1 MCEICEN
8 VSWDISQNAHTLF
21 GKRWYH
27 EQCVKDVSDLQG
39 GLMMKKMMTRFGVV
53 FGLIG
58 LFVLGACG
66 TEKEA
71 ESAAVPQ
78 SMEPVEA
85 ELTVAATAEKGEA
98 VPLSVTVTQ
107 DGQPVDDADEI
118 KFEVWKNDAK
128 EESDMI
134 KASLTKDGVYEAETT
149 FAEEAVYT
157 VQVHVTARSM
167 HTMPTTNVTVG
178 HPETAAEA
186 EEESEHHH
194 HAGADITLDPKE
206 ATAGEEQPFMVHV
219 MIEDEMLA
227 GAEVQLEIFQDGAEK
242 HEWVK
247 LEEADAGMYKGAH
260 TFAESGTYNV
270 QVHVTKGHDIHEHVM
285 ETVNVK

>member
-1 MCEICEN
+1 
-8 VSWDISQNAHTLF
+8 
-21 GKRWYH
+21 
-27 EQCVKDVSDLQG
+27 
-39 GLMMKKMMTRFGVV
+39 MMKKMMTRFGVV
-53 FGLIG
+53 FGLFG
-58 LFVLGACG
+58 LFILGACG

-85 ELTVAATAEKGEA
+85 ELTVAATAEKGET
-98 VPLSVTVTQ
+98 VPLSVHVTQ
-107 DGQPVDDADEI
+107 EGQPVDDADEI

-134 KASLTKDGVYEAETT
+134 KATLTKDGVYEAETT

-167 HTMPTTNVTVG
+167 HTMPTTKVTVG
-178 HPETAAEA
+178 HPETAAE
-186 EEESEHHH
+186 ETEDSEHHH

-219 MIEDEMLA
+219 MIEEEMLA
-227 GAEVQLEIFQDGAEK
+227 GADVQLEIFQDGADK

-260 TFAESGTYNV
+260 TFTESGAYNV

-285 ETVNVK
+285 ETVDVK

>member
-1 MCEICEN
+1 
-8 VSWDISQNAHTLF
+8 
-21 GKRWYH
+21 
-27 EQCVKDVSDLQG
+27 
-39 GLMMKKMMTRFGVV
+39 MMKKMMTRFGVV

-118 KFEVWKNDAK
+118 KFEVWKNGAK
-128 EESDMI
+128 EESEMI

-186 EEESEHHH
+186 EEEESEHHQ
-194 HAGADITLDPKE
+194 HAGADITLDPKV

-219 MIEDEMLA
+219 MIKDDMLA
-227 GAEVQLEIFQDGAEK
+227 GADVQLEIFQDGAEK

-247 LEEADAGMYKGAH
+247 LEEADAGMYKGVH
-260 TFAESGTYNV
+260 TFAESGAYNV

>member
-1 MCEICEN
+1 
-8 VSWDISQNAHTLF
+8 
-21 GKRWYH
+21 
-27 EQCVKDVSDLQG
+27 
-39 GLMMKKMMTRFGVV
+39 MMKKMMTRFGVV
-53 FGLIG
+53 FGLFG
-58 LFVLGACG
+58 LFILGACG

-85 ELTVAATAEKGEA
+85 ELTVAATAEKGET
-98 VPLSVTVTQ
+98 VPLSVHVTQ
-107 DGQPVDDADEI
+107 EGQPVDDADEI

-134 KASLTKDGVYEAETT
+134 KATLTKDGVYEAETT

-167 HTMPTTNVTVG
+167 HTMPTTKVTVG
-178 HPETAAEA
+178 HPKTAAEA
-186 EEESEHHH
+186 EEDSDHHH

-219 MIEDEMLA
+219 MIEEEMLA
-227 GAEVQLEIFQDGAEK
+227 GADVQLEIFQDGADK

-247 LEEADAGMYKGAH
+247 LDEADAGMYKGAH
-260 TFAESGTYNV
+260 TFTESGAYNV

-285 ETVNVK
+285 ETVDVK

>member
-1 MCEICEN
+1 
-8 VSWDISQNAHTLF
+8 
-21 GKRWYH
+21 
-27 EQCVKDVSDLQG
+27 
-39 GLMMKKMMTRFGVV
+39 MMKKMMTRFGVV

-118 KFEVWKNDAK
+118 KFEVWKNGAK
-128 EESDMI
+128 EESEMI

-186 EEESEHHH
+186 EEEEESEHHQ
-194 HAGADITLDPKE
+194 HAGADITLDPKV

-219 MIEDEMLA
+219 MIKDDMLA
-227 GAEVQLEIFQDGAEK
+227 GADVQLEIFQDGAEK

-247 LEEADAGMYKGAH
+247 LEEADAGMYKGVH
-260 TFAESGTYNV
+260 TFAESGAYNV

>member
-1 MCEICEN
+1 
-8 VSWDISQNAHTLF
+8 
-21 GKRWYH
+21 
-27 EQCVKDVSDLQG
+27 
-39 GLMMKKMMTRFGVV
+39 MMKKMMTRFGVV

-66 TEKEA
+66 TEEEA

-85 ELTVAATAEKGEA
+85 ELTVAATAETEET
-98 VPLSVTVTQ
+98 VPLSVKVTQ

-118 KFEVWKNDAK
+118 KFEVWKNGAK

-178 HPETAAEA
+178 HPKTAAEA
-186 EEESEHHH
+186 EEDSDHHH

-219 MIEDEMLA
+219 MIEDEMLT
-227 GAEVQLEIFQDGAEK
+227 GADVQLEIFQDGAEK

-247 LEEADAGMYKGAH
+247 LEEADAGMYKGMH
-260 TFAESGTYNV
+260 TFTESGAHNV

-285 ETVNVK
+285 ETVDVK

>member
-1 MCEICEN
+1 
-8 VSWDISQNAHTLF
+8 
-21 GKRWYH
+21 
-27 EQCVKDVSDLQG
+27 
-39 GLMMKKMMTRFGVV
+39 MMKKMMTRFGVV

-85 ELTVAATAEKGEA
+85 ELTVAATAEKEET
-98 VPLSVTVTQ
+98 VPLSVKVTQ

-118 KFEVWKNDAK
+118 KFEVWKNGAK

-134 KASLTKDGVYEAETT
+134 KATLTKDGVYEAETT

-186 EEESEHHH
+186 EEDSDHHH

-219 MIEDEMLA
+219 MIEEEMLA
-227 GAEVQLEIFQDGAEK
+227 GADVQLEIFQDGAEK

-247 LEEADAGMYKGAH
+247 LEEAEAGMYKGSY
-260 TFAESGTYNV
+260 TFTESGAYNV

-285 ETVNVK
+285 ETVDVK

>member
-1 MCEICEN
+1 
-8 VSWDISQNAHTLF
+8 
-21 GKRWYH
+21 
-27 EQCVKDVSDLQG
+27 
-39 GLMMKKMMTRFGVV
+39 MMKKMMTRFGVV

-85 ELTVAATAEKGEA
+85 ELTVAATADQGEA
-98 VPLSVTVTQ
+98 VPLSVRVTQ

-118 KFEVWKNDAK
+118 KFEVWKNGAK

-186 EEESEHHH
+186 EKDSDHHH
-194 HAGADITLDPKE
+194 HAGADITLEPKS

-219 MIEDEMLA
+219 MIEEEMLA
-227 GAEVQLEIFQDGAEK
+227 GADVQLEIFQDGAEK

-247 LEEADAGMYKGAH
+247 LEEADAGMYKGMH
-260 TFAESGTYNV
+260 TFTESGAYNV

-285 ETVNVK
+285 ETVDVK

>member
-1 MCEICEN
+1 
-8 VSWDISQNAHTLF
+8 
-21 GKRWYH
+21 
-27 EQCVKDVSDLQG
+27 
-39 GLMMKKMMTRFGVV
+39 MMKKMMTRFGVV
-53 FGLIG
+53 LGLIG

-85 ELTVAATAEKGEA
+85 ELTVATTAEKEET
-98 VPLSVTVTQ
+98 VPLSVKVTQ

-118 KFEVWKNDAK
+118 KFEVWKNGAK

-186 EEESEHHH
+186 EEDSDHHH
-194 HAGADITLDPKE
+194 HAGADITLEPKE

-219 MIEDEMLA
+219 MIEEEMLA
-227 GAEVQLEIFQDGAEK
+227 GADVQLEIFQDGAEK

-247 LEEADAGMYKGAH
+247 LEEADAGMYKGMH
-260 TFAESGTYNV
+260 TFTESGAYNV

-285 ETVNVK
+285 EMVDVK

>member
-1 MCEICEN
+1 
-8 VSWDISQNAHTLF
+8 
-21 GKRWYH
+21 
-27 EQCVKDVSDLQG
+27 
-39 GLMMKKMMTRFGVV
+39 MMKKMMTRFGVV

-118 KFEVWKNDAK
+118 KFEVWKNGAK
-128 EESDMI
+128 EESEMI

-186 EEESEHHH
+186 EEEEEESEHHQ
-194 HAGADITLDPKE
+194 HAGADITLDPKV

-219 MIEDEMLA
+219 MIKDDMLA
-227 GAEVQLEIFQDGAEK
+227 GADVQLEIFQDGAEK

-247 LEEADAGMYKGAH
+247 LEEADAGMYKGVH
-260 TFAESGTYNV
+260 TFAESGAYNV

>member
-1 MCEICEN
+1 
-8 VSWDISQNAHTLF
+8 
-21 GKRWYH
+21 
-27 EQCVKDVSDLQG
+27 
-39 GLMMKKMMTRFGVV
+39 MMKKMMTRFGVV

-85 ELTVAATAEKGEA
+85 ELTVEATAEKGEA

-118 KFEVWKNDAK
+118 KFEVWKNGAK
-128 EESDMI
+128 EESEMI

-227 GAEVQLEIFQDGAEK
+227 GADVQLEIFQDGAEK

-260 TFAESGTYNV
+260 TFAESGAYNV

>member
-1 MCEICEN
+1 
-8 VSWDISQNAHTLF
+8 
-21 GKRWYH
+21 
-27 EQCVKDVSDLQG
+27 
-39 GLMMKKMMTRFGVV
+39 MKKMMTRFGVV
-53 FGLIG
+53 FGLFG
-58 LFVLGACG
+58 LFILGACG

-85 ELTVAATAEKGEA
+85 ELTVAATAEKGET
-98 VPLSVTVTQ
+98 VPLSVHVTQ
-107 DGQPVDDADEI
+107 EGQPVDDADEI

-134 KASLTKDGVYEAETT
+134 KATLTKDGVYEAEAT

-186 EEESEHHH
+186 EEDSDHHH

-219 MIEDEMLA
+219 MIEEEMLA
-227 GAEVQLEIFQDGAEK
+227 GADVQLEIFQDGADK

-260 TFAESGTYNV
+260 TFTESGAYNV

-285 ETVNVK
+285 ETVDVK

>member
-1 MCEICEN
+1 
-8 VSWDISQNAHTLF
+8 
-21 GKRWYH
+21 
-27 EQCVKDVSDLQG
+27 
-39 GLMMKKMMTRFGVV
+39 MKKMMTRFGVV

-85 ELTVAATAEKGEA
+85 ELTVEATAEKGEA

-118 KFEVWKNDAK
+118 KFEVWKNGAK
-128 EESDMI
+128 EESEMI
-134 KASLTKDGVYEAETT
+134 KASLTKDGIYEAETT

-219 MIEDEMLA
+219 MIEDEMFA
-227 GAEVQLEIFQDGAEK
+227 GADVQLEIFQDGAEK

-260 TFAESGTYNV
+260 TFAESGAYNV

-285 ETVNVK
+285 ETINVK

>member
-1 MCEICEN
+1 
-8 VSWDISQNAHTLF
+8 
-21 GKRWYH
+21 
-27 EQCVKDVSDLQG
+27 
-39 GLMMKKMMTRFGVV
+39 MMKKMMTRFGVV

-71 ESAAVPQ
+71 ESAAIPQ

-118 KFEVWKNDAK
+118 KFEVWKNGAK
-128 EESDMI
+128 EESEMI

-186 EEESEHHH
+186 EEESEHHQ

-219 MIEDEMLA
+219 MIKDDMLA
-227 GAEVQLEIFQDGAEK
+227 GADVQLEIFQDGAEK

-247 LEEADAGMYKGAH
+247 LEEADAGMYKGVH
-260 TFAESGTYNV
+260 TFAESGAYNV

-285 ETVNVK
+285 ETVDVK

>member
-1 MCEICEN
+1 
-8 VSWDISQNAHTLF
+8 
-21 GKRWYH
+21 
-27 EQCVKDVSDLQG
+27 
-39 GLMMKKMMTRFGVV
+39 MKKVMTRFGVV

-66 TEKEA
+66 TEKDE
-71 ESAAVPQ
+71 ESAALPQ

-85 ELTVAATAEKGEA
+85 ELTVAETAEKGET
-98 VPLSVTVTQ
+98 VPLSVRVTQ

-118 KFEVWKNDAK
+118 KFEVWKNDTK
-128 EESDMI
+128 EDSDMI
-134 KASLTKDGVYEAETT
+134 NAKLIKDGTYEAEMT
-149 FAEEAVYT
+149 FSEEAVYT
-157 VQVHVTARSM
+157 VQVHVTARAM
-167 HTMPTTNVTVG
+167 HTMPTTEVTVG
-178 HPETAAEA
+178 NPETTSEA
-186 EEESEHHH
+186 KADSDHHH
-194 HAGADITLDPKE
+194 HHGADITLDLKE
-206 ATAGEEQPFMVHV
+206 ATTGEDKPIMVHV
-219 MIEDEMLA
+219 MMEDEMLS

-260 TFAESGTYNV
+260 TFTESGAYNV

>member
-1 MCEICEN
+1 
-8 VSWDISQNAHTLF
+8 
-21 GKRWYH
+21 
-27 EQCVKDVSDLQG
+27 
-39 GLMMKKMMTRFGVV
+39 MKKMMTRFGVV

-85 ELTVAATAEKGEA
+85 ELTVAATAEKEET
-98 VPLSVTVTQ
+98 VPLSVKVTQ

-118 KFEVWKNDAK
+118 KFEVWKNGAK

-134 KASLTKDGVYEAETT
+134 KATLTKDGVYEAETT

-186 EEESEHHH
+186 EEDSDHHH

-219 MIEDEMLA
+219 MIEEEMLA
-227 GAEVQLEIFQDGAEK
+227 GADVQLEIFQDGAEK

-247 LEEADAGMYKGAH
+247 LEEAEAGMYKGSY
-260 TFAESGTYNV
+260 TFTESGAYNV

-285 ETVNVK
+285 ETVDVK

>member
-1 MCEICEN
+1 
-8 VSWDISQNAHTLF
+8 
-21 GKRWYH
+21 
-27 EQCVKDVSDLQG
+27 
-39 GLMMKKMMTRFGVV
+39 MMKKMMTRFGVV

-85 ELTVAATAEKGEA
+85 ELTVEATAEKGEA

-128 EESDMI
+128 EESEMI

-194 HAGADITLDPKE
+194 HAGADITLEPKE

-219 MIEDEMLA
+219 MIKDEMLA
-227 GAEVQLEIFQDGAEK
+227 GADVQLEIFQDGAEK

-260 TFAESGTYNV
+260 TFAESGAYNV

>member
-1 MCEICEN
+1 
-8 VSWDISQNAHTLF
+8 
-21 GKRWYH
+21 
-27 EQCVKDVSDLQG
+27 
-39 GLMMKKMMTRFGVV
+39 
-53 FGLIG
+53 
-58 LFVLGACG
+58 
-66 TEKEA
+66 
-71 ESAAVPQ
+71 
-78 SMEPVEA
+78 
-85 ELTVAATAEKGEA
+85 
-98 VPLSVTVTQ
+98 
-107 DGQPVDDADEI
+107 
-118 KFEVWKNDAK
+118 
-128 EESDMI
+128 
-134 KASLTKDGVYEAETT
+134 
-149 FAEEAVYT
+149 
-157 VQVHVTARSM
+157 M

-219 MIEDEMLA
+219 MIEEEMLA

-247 LEEADAGMYKGAH
+247 LEEADTGMYKGTH
-260 TFAESGTYNV
+260 TFAESGAYNV

>member
-1 MCEICEN
+1 
-8 VSWDISQNAHTLF
+8 
-21 GKRWYH
+21 
-27 EQCVKDVSDLQG
+27 
-39 GLMMKKMMTRFGVV
+39 MMKKIMTRFGVV

-134 KASLTKDGVYEAETT
+134 KATLTKDGVYEAETT

-178 HPETAAEA
+178 QPEMAAEA
-186 EEESEHHH
+186 KEDSDHHH

-219 MIEDEMLA
+219 MIEEEMLA

-247 LEEADAGMYKGAH
+247 LEETDAGMYKGAH
-260 TFAESGTYNV
+260 TFAASGAYNV

-285 ETVNVK
+285 ETVDVK

>member
-1 MCEICEN
+1 
-8 VSWDISQNAHTLF
+8 
-21 GKRWYH
+21 
-27 EQCVKDVSDLQG
+27 
-39 GLMMKKMMTRFGVV
+39 MKKMMTRFGVV
-53 FGLIG
+53 FGLFG
-58 LFVLGACG
+58 LFILGACG

-85 ELTVAATAEKGEA
+85 ELTVAATAEKGET
-98 VPLSVTVTQ
+98 VPLSVHVTQ
-107 DGQPVDDADEI
+107 EGQPVDDADEI

-134 KASLTKDGVYEAETT
+134 KATLTKDGVYEAETT

-167 HTMPTTNVTVG
+167 HTMPTTKVTVG
-178 HPETAAEA
+178 HPKTAAEA
-186 EEESEHHH
+186 EEDSDHHH

-219 MIEDEMLA
+219 MIEEEMLA
-227 GAEVQLEIFQDGAEK
+227 GADVQLEIFQDGADK

-247 LEEADAGMYKGAH
+247 LDEADAGMYKGAH
-260 TFAESGTYNV
+260 TFTESGAYNV

-285 ETVNVK
+285 ETVDVK

>member
-1 MCEICEN
+1 
-8 VSWDISQNAHTLF
+8 
-21 GKRWYH
+21 
-27 EQCVKDVSDLQG
+27 
-39 GLMMKKMMTRFGVV
+39 MMKKMMTRFGVV

-85 ELTVAATAEKGEA
+85 ELTVEATAEKGEA

-118 KFEVWKNDAK
+118 KFEVWKNGAK
-128 EESDMI
+128 EESEMI
-134 KASLTKDGVYEAETT
+134 KASLTKDGIYEAETT

-219 MIEDEMLA
+219 MIEDEMFA
-227 GAEVQLEIFQDGAEK
+227 GADVQLEIFQDGAEK

-260 TFAESGTYNV
+260 TFAESGAYNV

-285 ETVNVK
+285 ETINVK

>member
-1 MCEICEN
+1 
-8 VSWDISQNAHTLF
+8 
-21 GKRWYH
+21 
-27 EQCVKDVSDLQG
+27 
-39 GLMMKKMMTRFGVV
+39 MKKMMTRFGVV

-58 LFVLGACG
+58 LLVLGACG

-71 ESAAVPQ
+71 ESAAIPQ

-118 KFEVWKNDAK
+118 KFEVWKNGAK
-128 EESDMI
+128 EESEMI

-186 EEESEHHH
+186 EEEEEESEHHQ

-219 MIEDEMLA
+219 MIKDDMLA
-227 GAEVQLEIFQDGAEK
+227 GADVQLEIFQDGAEK

-247 LEEADAGMYKGAH
+247 LEEADAGMYKGVH
-260 TFAESGTYNV
+260 TFAESGAYNV

-285 ETVNVK
+285 ETVDVK

>member
-1 MCEICEN
+1 
-8 VSWDISQNAHTLF
+8 
-21 GKRWYH
+21 
-27 EQCVKDVSDLQG
+27 
-39 GLMMKKMMTRFGVV
+39 MKKMMTRFGVV

-71 ESAAVPQ
+71 ESATVPQ

-85 ELTVAATAEKGEA
+85 ELTVAATAEKEET
-98 VPLSVTVTQ
+98 VPLSVKVTQ

-118 KFEVWKNDAK
+118 KFEVWKNGAK

-178 HPETAAEA
+178 HPETTAEA
-186 EEESEHHH
+186 EEDSDHHH

-227 GAEVQLEIFQDGAEK
+227 GADVQLEIFQDGAEK

-247 LEEADAGMYKGAH
+247 LEEADAGMYKGMY
-260 TFAESGTYNV
+260 TFTESGAYNV

-285 ETVNVK
+285 EMVDVK

>member
-1 MCEICEN
+1 
-8 VSWDISQNAHTLF
+8 
-21 GKRWYH
+21 
-27 EQCVKDVSDLQG
+27 
-39 GLMMKKMMTRFGVV
+39 MMKKMMTRFGVV

-85 ELTVAATAEKGEA
+85 ELTVEATAEKGEV

-107 DGQPVDDADEI
+107 EGQPVDDADEI
-118 KFEVWKNDAK
+118 KFEVWKNGAK
-128 EESDMI
+128 EESEMI

-194 HAGADITLDPKE
+194 HAGADITLEPKE

-219 MIEDEMLA
+219 MIKDEMLA

-260 TFAESGTYNV
+260 TFAESGAYNV

>member
-1 MCEICEN
+1 
-8 VSWDISQNAHTLF
+8 
-21 GKRWYH
+21 
-27 EQCVKDVSDLQG
+27 
-39 GLMMKKMMTRFGVV
+39 MKKMMTRFGVV

-71 ESAAVPQ
+71 ESATVPQ

-85 ELTVAATAEKGEA
+85 ELTVAATAEKEET
-98 VPLSVTVTQ
+98 VPLSVKVTQ

-118 KFEVWKNDAK
+118 KFEVWKNGAK

-178 HPETAAEA
+178 HPETIAEA
-186 EEESEHHH
+186 EEDSDHHH

-227 GAEVQLEIFQDGAEK
+227 GADVQLEIFQDGAEK

-247 LEEADAGMYKGAH
+247 LEEADAGMYKGMY
-260 TFAESGTYNV
+260 TFTESGAYNV

-285 ETVNVK
+285 EMVDVK

>member
-1 MCEICEN
+1 
-8 VSWDISQNAHTLF
+8 
-21 GKRWYH
+21 
-27 EQCVKDVSDLQG
+27 
-39 GLMMKKMMTRFGVV
+39 MMKKMMTRFGVV

-128 EESDMI
+128 EESEMI

-227 GAEVQLEIFQDGAEK
+227 
-242 HEWVK
+242 
-247 LEEADAGMYKGAH
+247 
-260 TFAESGTYNV
+260 
-270 QVHVTKGHDIHEHVM
+270 
-285 ETVNVK
+285 